1 MPSSET
7 LNRVSRLV
15 TERGQCCVS
24 VAGEVGMGVED
35 AVMVG
40 DRRYD
45 VEAARTCNVPCVGVE
60 LGHTAKSGEL
70 ECATASVI
78 VSTVDELP
86 DVLLGG
92 AAKN

>member
-1 MPSSET
+1 M
-7 LNRVSRLV
+7 V

-45 VEAARTCNVPCVGVE
+45 VDAARTCNVPCVGVE
-60 LGHTAKSGEL
+60 FGHTAKPGEL
-70 ECATASVI
+70 ERARASVV
-78 VSTVDELP
+78 VSTVDELS
-86 DVLLGG
+86 DVLLGE

>member
-1 MPSSET
+1 M
-7 LNRVSRLV
+7 V

-45 VEAARTCNVPCVGVE
+45 VEVACTCNVPCVGVE
-60 LGHTAKSGEL
+60 LGHTAKPGEL
-70 ECATASVI
+70 ERARASVV
-78 VSTVDELP
+78 VSTVDELS
-86 DVLLGG
+86 DVLLGEV
-92 AAKN
+92 AKN

>member
-1 MPSSET
+1 
-7 LNRVSRLV
+7 
-15 TERGQCCVS
+15 
-24 VAGEVGMGVED
+24 MGVED

-92 AAKN
+92 VAEN

>member
-86 DVLLGG
+86 DVLLGRV
-92 AAKN
+92 AEN